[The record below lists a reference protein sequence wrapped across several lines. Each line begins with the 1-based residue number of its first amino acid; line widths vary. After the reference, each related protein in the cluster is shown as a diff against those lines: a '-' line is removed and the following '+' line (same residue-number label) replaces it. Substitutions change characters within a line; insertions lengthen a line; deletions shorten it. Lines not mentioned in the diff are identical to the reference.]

1 MKTAHIN
8 KYSRVI
14 SIAFQDSNI
23 KCFIFMYVKAISPYI
38 H

>member
-1 MKTAHIN
+1 MKAVHIN

-23 KCFIFMYVKAISPYI
+23 KCFIFMYVKAISLYI
-38 H
+38 Y